1 MYSDLQNTTEKSTD
15 WEARSPLKIEGE
27 LRRCGRVN
35 NSSSSSGTRR
45 VDNGQ

>member
-1 MYSDLQNTTEKSTD
+1 MYSDLQNTTEKSKD
-15 WEARSPLKIEGE
+15 LEASSPLNIEGE

-35 NSSSSSGTRR
+35 NFSSSSGIRH